1 MKRSLLPPMF
11 AAFALV
17 ASTAHADPPPPGA
30 PTPAPAWETRTV
42 QGRRVTV
49 FAREDIHG
57 TVPRPYSFGVTG
69 RGPLGYTALDDTR
82 SVAPEV
88 TAAVRRA
95 PF

>member
-1 MKRSLLPPMF
+1 MKRTLMPPLF

-17 ASTAHADPPPPGA
+17 ASTAHADPPPPSVA
-30 PTPAPAWETRTV
+30 PQPAWETRIV

-82 SVAPEV
+82 SVAPAV
-88 TAAVRRA
+88 TDAVRRA